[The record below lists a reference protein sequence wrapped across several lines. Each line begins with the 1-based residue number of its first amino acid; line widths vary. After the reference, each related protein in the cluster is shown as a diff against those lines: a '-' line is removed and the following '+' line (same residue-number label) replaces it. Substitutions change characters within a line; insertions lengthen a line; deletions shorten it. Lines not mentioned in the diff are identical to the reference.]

1 MRLLFVVLCSLMSD
15 SVFKAVKKWS
25 KASSLPPS
33 LHNNIKDALQE
44 VSEHDLADQTE
55 ISRFKQTSEYIE
67 NYSV

>member
-1 MRLLFVVLCSLMSD
+1 MSD

-55 ISRFKQTSEYIE
+55 IQGLSKRPNISK
-67 NYSV
+67 NYRI